1 MKQITIAITAN
12 YEEVSYSVMDN
23 EGHCWSDTVE
33 QEGCCLR
40 GRSTDHIDEVDWL
53 TDDEKSTV
61 EDVLNASVSLV
72 NNIANEDWE
81 DEE

>member
-23 EGHCWSDTVE
+23 EGHSWSDTME

-72 NNIANEDWE
+72 NNIA
-81 DEE
+81 DEEMEVEE